1 MRPLNITEISGA
13 SIASRESAT
22 AKFASAASAKAA
34 KVATAFLCHSHKDRI
49 LALQLTALLAAR
61 GVDLYV
67 DWKDSDMPA
76 TPNRETAEKI
86 QRKIQELD
94 FFLYL
99 ATPNSGGSKWCP
111 WEIGY
116 GDKAKGKD
124 KLYIIPTQHGTT
136 VSGQEYLSLYRS
148 LQVNALQMIVEWDP
162 ITNKQRPWVP

>member
-1 MRPLNITEISGA
+1 MRPLTIAEFSGV
-13 SIASRESAT
+13 SIASRASAT
-22 AKFASAASAKAA
+22 AKFASAASAKASN
-34 KVATAFLCHSHKDRI
+34 VATAFLCHSHKDRI
-49 LALQLTALLAAR
+49 LALQLIALLAAK

-67 DWKDSDMPA
+67 DWMDSDMPA
-76 TPNRETAEKI
+76 TPTRETAEKI
-86 QRKIQELD
+86 QRKIQDLD

-124 KLYIIPTQHGTT
+124 RLYIIPTQHGTT

-148 LQVNALQMIVEWDP
+148 LQVNTLQKIVEWDP
-162 ITNKQRPWVP
+162 ITRKERPWVP